1 MTEISRVPLQPIGK
15 GSLTRLWLGVAAA
28 VLVAAG
34 VAWAASPDFD
44 LLTGGVTIETIEA
57 GEGGSPAVTDFAL
70 VNYRGTLPDGTVF
83 DEGEQVPMAVNQV
96 VPGFSTALQAMQPG
110 GRYRVLIPAEQAY
123 GEAGGGPIPPNTDLT
138 FEVDLIEYRT
148 REEVMQMQQQ
158 MMQQQM
164 MQQMLQG
171 QGSAPGGASGAI
183 PGMAPGQPPLP
194 PPAQ

>member
-1 MTEISRVPLQPIGK
+1 MTEITRVPLQPLPK
-15 GSLTRLWLGVAAA
+15 GSLTKLWLGIAAA

-34 VAWAASPDFD
+34 VAWAAAPDFD
-44 LLTGGVTIETIEA
+44 TLANGVTMETIEA
-57 GEGGSPAVTDFAL
+57 GEGDSPGATDFAL

-83 DEGEQVPMAVNQV
+83 DEGQQVPMQVDQV

-110 GRYRVLIPAEQAY
+110 GRYRVQIPAEQAY
-123 GEAGGGPIPPNTDLT
+123 GADVPPGGPIPPNTDLT
-138 FEVDLIEYRT
+138 FEVDLIEHRT

-171 QGSAPGGASGAI
+171 QGAAPG
-183 PGMAPGQPPLP
+183 APGALPGQAPAGP